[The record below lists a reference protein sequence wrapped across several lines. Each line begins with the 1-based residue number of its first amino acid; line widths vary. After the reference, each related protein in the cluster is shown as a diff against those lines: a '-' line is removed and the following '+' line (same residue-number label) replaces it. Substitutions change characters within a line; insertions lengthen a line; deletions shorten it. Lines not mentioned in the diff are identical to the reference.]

1 MWLCNPRHYKPHS
14 KSYVAFYI
22 YKLIRGVKMKKNKD
36 ILIIG
41 FALFSMF
48 FGAGNLIFPPFIGV
62 TSGSNWLISF
72 LGFIIADVGIILLS
86 INAVARA
93 GSFQNVVEK
102 AGKKF
107 GLYLEII
114 MMLCLGPILVIPRTA
129 ATTFEMSIMPITSSL
144 NSAIF
149 SILFFGLTLILTIR
163 PTKVMDIIGKFLTPV
178 LLLAL
183 ILLIGKGI
191 LSPIGELSNNN
202 NEGLFVNGI
211 TQGYQT
217 MDALGIGGVTALI
230 ITSFVNKGYKDKKE
244 NISMTLKS
252 ALIAGI
258 GLILVY
264 GGLAYL
270 GATVSTIYD
279 ASISQTELLVNITNH
294 LLGKNGI
301 LLLGIIVAF
310 ACLTTAIGLT
320 SVTAKYFEDVSNKKL
335 KYSHI
340 VTFICVFSAIASNL
354 GVDRIIAI
362 AGPILTVIYPVSI
375 LLVVMS
381 TFSKYFIKPAVFKG
395 AAYATLLISFLNV
408 ADSLGFTIEFIHHL
422 PLNSLGFNWVIPA
435 IIGGLLG
442 KLLVKENNMNEKSQ
456 DKLSA

>member
-1 MWLCNPRHYKPHS
+1 
-14 KSYVAFYI
+14 
-22 YKLIRGVKMKKNKD
+22 MKKNKD

-144 NSAIF
+144 NSAVF
-149 SILFFGLTLILTIR
+149 SLLFFGLTLILTIR

-183 ILLIGKGI
+183 VLLIGKGI

-422 PLNSLGFNWVIPA
+422 PLNSLGFNWVVPA

-442 KLLVKENNMNEKSQ
+442 KLLVKENNINEKSQ